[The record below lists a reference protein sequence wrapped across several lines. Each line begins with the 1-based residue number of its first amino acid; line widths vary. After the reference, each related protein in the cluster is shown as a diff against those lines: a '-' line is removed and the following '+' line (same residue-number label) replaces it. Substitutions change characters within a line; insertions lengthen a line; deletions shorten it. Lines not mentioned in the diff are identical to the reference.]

1 MRKTRGGTVLAL
13 SPNVCLRQN
22 LIRPWGNCQ
31 IAGRIPRLRVRRP
44 KGLLAGPV
52 ALETQ
57 KGFGKS
63 DRKGDPVGTPLAGAP
78 MTPMTDRNPVGDPVG
93 APLAGAPMTPMTDR
107 NPVGDPVGAPLAGA
121 QNDTA
126 GAPDETAVL
135 GFTTAA
141 V

>member
-52 ALETQ
+52 ALKTQ

-63 DRKGDPVGTPLAGAP
+63 DRKGDPVG
-78 MTPMTDRNPVGDPVG
+78 
-93 APLAGAPMTPMTDR
+93 APLAGDPMTPMTDR

>member
-1 MRKTRGGTVLAL
+1 
-13 SPNVCLRQN
+13 
-22 LIRPWGNCQ
+22 
-31 IAGRIPRLRVRRP
+31 LRVPR
-44 KGLLAGPV
+44 
-52 ALETQ
+52 
-57 KGFGKS
+57 
-63 DRKGDPVGTPLAGAP
+63 
-78 MTPMTDRNPVGDPVG
+78 
-93 APLAGAPMTPMTDR
+93 MTPMTDR

>member
-31 IAGRIPRLRVRRP
+31 IAGRIPGLRVRRP

-63 DRKGDPVGTPLAGAP
+63 DRKGDPVGTPLAGA
-78 MTPMTDRNPVGDPVG
+78 
-93 APLAGAPMTPMTDR
+93 
-107 NPVGDPVGAPLAGA
+107 